1 MRRRRRSSGTHGRDQ
16 DTVTG
21 LDGDLNALS
30 VLVKTSRSDSE
41 DAGLRELLNGRLGE
55 EDSGGGLGLSLDA
68 LNKNTV
74 EEGGKSLDGAEGG
87 GLSSLLAGRQ
97 VSRGLAK
104 PAAGWG
110 GLET

>member
-1 MRRRRRSSGTHGRDQ
+1 MCRRRQSSGTHGRDQ
-16 DTVTG
+16 DTVTS

-30 VLVKTSRSDSE
+30 VLVKASGSDSE
-41 DAGLRELLNGRLGE
+41 DASLRELLNGRLGE

-68 LNKNTV
+68 LDEDTV

-104 PAAGWG
+104 QAAGRG
-110 GLET
+110 GAER